1 MQATSQPTGKAP
13 SIVSMPAL
21 DFDNIQTAFS
31 IRSNKSIRRAY
42 WLFRLIGYNWL
53 VKAGTPL
60 INLAITLHLPVRGLI
75 KATIFRHF
83 CGGENINDCDKT
95 IKKLYLQ
102 GVGSILDYSVE
113 GRELEEDF
121 EKTCAEIIATIARAK
136 GDPAIPFSVFKVTG
150 IARFD
155 LLAKVSANEKLS
167 DKEQEEYNLIHDR
180 VERICKAAS
189 AGNVRIFIDAEE
201 TWIQPAI
208 DDMAAEMMK
217 KYNANQAIVYNT
229 IQLYRTDR
237 LAFLK
242 SEFEKAVS
250 GNYMMGIKLVR
261 GAYMEKER
269 ERAAKMKYP
278 DPIQPDK
285 KSCDRDY
292 DDALKFCI
300 EHVDRIAI
308 CAGTHNEASSLLLA
322 RLMVEKGLALN
333 HQHIYFSQLLGMS
346 DHISFNLCKAGFN
359 VAKYVPYGPV
369 ASVMPY
375 LFRRAA
381 ENTSISGQT
390 SRELSLI
397 TREMKRRKLL

>member
-1 MQATSQPTGKAP
+1 MQATSQSTSKAS

-21 DFDNIQTAFS
+21 DFDNIQNAFS
-31 IRSNKSIRRAY
+31 GRSNKSIRRAY

-53 VKAGTPL
+53 VKIGTPF

-75 KATIFRHF
+75 KRTIFRHF
-83 CGGENINDCDKT
+83 CGGENIYDCDKT
-95 IKKLYLQ
+95 IKKLYTQ

-113 GRELEEDF
+113 GRELEADF
-121 EKTCAEIIATIARAK
+121 DKTCAEIIATVVRAK

-150 IARFD
+150 IARFN
-155 LLAKVSANEKLS
+155 LLAKVSADEKLNEK
-167 DKEQEEYNLIHDR
+167 EHEEFNLVRGR
-180 VERICKAAS
+180 VEKICAA
-189 AGNVRIFIDAEE
+189 AAANNVRIFIDAEE
-201 TWIQPAI
+201 TWIQSAI
-208 DDMAAEMMK
+208 DDMAGEMMK
-217 KYNANQAIVYNT
+217 KYNGMTAIVYNT

-242 SEFEKAVS
+242 KEFEKS
-250 GNYMMGIKLVR
+250 LTGNYKLGMKLVR

-269 ERAAKMKYP
+269 ERAEKMNYP

-292 DDALKFCI
+292 DEAIRFCI
-300 EHVDRIAI
+300 EHIDRIAF

-322 RLMVEKGLALN
+322 RLMSEKGIAFN
-333 HQHIYFSQLLGMS
+333 HSHIYFSQLLGMS

-369 ASVMPY
+369 AAVMPY
-375 LFRRAA
+375 LLRRAA
-381 ENTSISGQT
+381 ENTSIAGQT
-390 SRELSLI
+390 SRELSLV